1 MINIIVQ
8 QIVMDRRSHDNSEDF
23 ASTYGMAVGA
33 VFQNF
38 NEMERLKII
47 EKEAEELKDQYDLVL
62 SEKDQLQNEI
72 QKLRILP
79 SQLEIETQTQRN
91 IHLRQEND
99 SLRDVLKTSKEN
111 IAMLQ
116 EKLAFA
122 EGGERKGSSETL
134 VLSNDWKISK
144 KLYNNLTDVKV

>member
-8 QIVMDRRSHDNSEDF
+8 QIVMDRRPHDNSEDF
-23 ASTYGMAVGA
+23 ASTYGMAVGT

-38 NEMERLKII
+38 RDIERLRVV
-47 EKEAEELKDQYDLVL
+47 EKEAEELKEQYELVI

-72 QKLRILP
+72 QKLRIVP
-79 SQLEIETQTQRN
+79 SQLEIETQKQRN
-91 IHLRQEND
+91 IHLKQEND

-116 EKLAFA
+116 EKLALA
-122 EGGERKGSSETL
+122 ENDEKKSSSETL
-134 VLSNDWKISK
+134 VLSNDWKVSK
-144 KLYNNLTDVKV
+144 RLSDAKV